1 MVCLTNGM
9 LYQGYRRE
17 QLQRLAGCSRLVLQ
31 TSLDSGEPLLHD
43 VNRGK
48 GSWLRAMKGL
58 DTALSLG
65 LPVRV
70 GMTETPQNS
79 AQVGPLRE
87 LLAAKGI
94 SGRDF
99 AVRPLIKRGHSDDG
113 MVITED
119 NTVPELAV
127 STDGWHW
134 HPAGA
139 DVDTSPD
146 MLLGGAEISMA
157 EAKRR
162 ATERFLAL
170 RQGDGS
176 LPLVYNCA
184 V

>member
-1 MVCLTNGM
+1 
-9 LYQGYRRE
+9 
-17 QLQRLAGCSRLVLQ
+17 
-31 TSLDSGEPLLHD
+31 
-43 VNRGK
+43 
-48 GSWLRAMKGL
+48 
-58 DTALSLG
+58 
-65 LPVRV
+65 
-70 GMTETPQNS
+70 
-79 AQVGPLRE
+79 
-87 LLAAKGI
+87 
-94 SGRDF
+94 
-99 AVRPLIKRGHSDDG
+99 
-113 MVITED
+113 VITDD